1 MPDFHRKP
9 NRLAPESYQGRQAYF
24 LTLYTNERRK
34 VFTVPTF
41 IDPLIALL
49 RDTST
54 THAFNVY
61 AYCFMPDHLHLVVT
75 GESEAANLPTF
86 IQAFKSLAARE
97 SWKHG
102 IERLWQ
108 KGFYDHVLRDG
119 ESMDAAA
126 WYALQNPVRAH
137 LVGCAEDWPHSGSFV
152 FAWPGF
158 RAAAEP
164 FIPLWKRPKS

>member
-1 MPDFHRKP
+1 MPDFRRKP

-24 LTLYTNERRK
+24 LTLCTNERRK

-49 RDTST
+49 RVTST
-54 THAFNVY
+54 THTFNVY

-75 GESEAANLPTF
+75 GESEAANLPKF
-86 IQAFKSLAARE
+86 IQTFKSLAARE

-102 IERLWQ
+102 IQRLWE
-108 KGFYDHVLRDG
+108 KGFYDHILRNG
-119 ESMDAAA
+119 ESLEAVAS
-126 WYALQNPVRAH
+126 YTLENPVRAG
-137 LVGCAEDWPHSGSFV
+137 LVPRPEEWPYSGSFV

-158 RAAAEP
+158 RTPAEH
-164 FIPLWKRPKS
+164 FVPLWKRAKS